1 MPPGAGTTP
10 SPCHAGVYLGS
21 HEKARRSHPP
31 RWGVYALKKKAE
43 RLGSIEARD
52 PAHANEAAVKQYEVA
67 ERERFRISV
76 QREA

>member
-1 MPPGAGTTP
+1 
-10 SPCHAGVYLGS
+10 
-21 HEKARRSHPP
+21 
-31 RWGVYALKKKAE
+31 VYALKKKAE